1 MVPGIVHQLFHLL
14 GIGRIRIGMPRIPI
28 AIRIRQNDADPTRSR
43 STTVVPSSN
52 AVICGPTWGVMRVGL
67 AGKLR
72 LVAGGA
78 VALISGRGGGA
89 GAALISGRGGGAG
102 PNSGRTGAA
111 PPRLTVAT
119 VTLGI
124 LNGKKITFA
133 YRCGP
138 AYCSHKSHWE
148 S

>member
-1 MVPGIVHQLFHLL
+1 M
-14 GIGRIRIGMPRIPI
+14 RIRP
-28 AIRIRQNDADPTRSR
+28 DPDPQQWFQ
-43 STTVVPSSN
+43 VLN

-89 GAALISGRGGGAG
+89 GAVALISGRGGGAG

-124 LNGKKITFA
+124 LNAKQSYFFNNLHFTF
-133 YRCGP
+133 
-138 AYCSHKSHWE
+138 
-148 S
+148 